1 MQINEKINLTKSKAK
16 LVQNRQEQNFLQA
29 TRVTRLLNCSLM
41 SIAITISDK
50 MFGFL
55 VSREMVWIFTSLNTS
70 IIIIEFNKVPYYFI
84 FDVLKNI

>member
-1 MQINEKINLTKSKAK
+1 MKITEKINLTKSRAK

-29 TRVTRLLNCSLM
+29 TRVTRLLNCNLM

-50 MFGFL
+50 ML

>member
-1 MQINEKINLTKSKAK
+1 MKITEKINLTKSRAK
-16 LVQNRQEQNFLQA
+16 LVQNKQEQNFLQA

-50 MFGFL
+50 ML

>member
-1 MQINEKINLTKSKAK
+1 MKITEKINLTKSRAK

-50 MFGFL
+50 ML

-84 FDVLKNI
+84 FGVLKNI

>member
-1 MQINEKINLTKSKAK
+1 MKITEKINLTKSRAK
-16 LVQNRQEQNFLQA
+16 LVQNRQEHNFLQA
-29 TRVTRLLNCSLM
+29 TRVTRLLNYNLM

-50 MFGFL
+50 ML
-55 VSREMVWIFTSLNTS
+55 VSREMVWIFKSLNTS

>member
-1 MQINEKINLTKSKAK
+1 MKITEKINLTKSRAK

-41 SIAITISDK
+41 SIAITISDE
-50 MFGFL
+50 ML

-84 FDVLKNI
+84 FGVLKNI

>member
-1 MQINEKINLTKSKAK
+1 MKITEKINLTKSRAK
-16 LVQNRQEQNFLQA
+16 LVQNRQEQKFLQA

-41 SIAITISDK
+41 SIAITVSDK
-50 MFGFL
+50 ML
-55 VSREMVWIFTSLNTS
+55 VSREMVWIFKSLNTS

>member
-1 MQINEKINLTKSKAK
+1 MKITEKINLTKSRAK

-41 SIAITISDK
+41 SIAITRSDK
-50 MFGFL
+50 MS

-84 FDVLKNI
+84 FGVLKNI

>member
-1 MQINEKINLTKSKAK
+1 MKITEKINLTKSRAK
-16 LVQNRQEQNFLQA
+16 LVQNGQEQNFLQA

-50 MFGFL
+50 ML